1 MNKFLK
7 IKLTAGPGAGTFIY
21 FNANLI
27 NTANQDLLN
36 PTTEINCHLPN
47 SNKMVKIT
55 GTGFDGSTATAVSNA
70 LKSAA
75 LTDYTKVAHEI
86 VVPKGQG
93 ITLVVIT

>member
-1 MNKFLK
+1 
-7 IKLTAGPGAGTFIY
+7 
-21 FNANLI
+21 
-27 NTANQDLLN
+27 
-36 PTTEINCHLPN
+36 
-47 SNKMVKIT
+47 MVKIT